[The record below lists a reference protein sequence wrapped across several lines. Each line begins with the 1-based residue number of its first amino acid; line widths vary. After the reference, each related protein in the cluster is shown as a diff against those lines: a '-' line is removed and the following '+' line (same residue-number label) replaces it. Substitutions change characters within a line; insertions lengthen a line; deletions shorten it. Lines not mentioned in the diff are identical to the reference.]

1 MIKMKNKPL
10 VLVLLVSLLTVMT
23 LFMTSCGDNAPAT
36 LEDYFN
42 SNEELLQEIEAN
54 STDGMEI
61 DVTDDTLSYIY
72 KYNQSFDDATTKLM
86 SAELKKAVSSMDS
99 TFASLRDSLIEDTGF
114 ENVAIKI
121 IYMDADDDI
130 LYEKSY

>member
-1 MIKMKNKPL
+1 MTKMKNRPL

-23 LFMTSCGDNAPAT
+23 LFMASCGSDTPAT

-61 DVTDDTLSYIY
+61 DVTDDTLSYMY
-72 KYNQSFDDATTKLM
+72 KYDQSFDEATTELM
-86 SAELKKAVSSMDS
+86 SAELEKAVSSMDS
-99 TFASLRDSLIEDTGF
+99 TFTSLRDSLVEDTGF
-114 ENVAIKI
+114 ENVVIKI
-121 IYMDADDDI
+121 IYKDADDDI
-130 LYEKSY
+130 LYEKAY